1 MKKGFTLVEIMV
13 SVAILSI
20 GLVLILQG
28 LVFSLGAL
36 RISEDN
42 LTATLAA
49 ESKMAEA
56 QILAKEDWDKLKS
69 GLDEEWEF
77 ADLECQWE
85 IEVTPVEWQMEEVPA
100 GYEDL
105 NQVDAALAWQEG
117 KRKGRI
123 PLTTY
128 MRKRLDQSL

>member
-28 LVFSLGAL
+28 LAFSLGAL

-69 GLDEEWEF
+69 GLDEKWEF
-77 ADLECQWE
+77 ANLRCQWKV
-85 IEVTPVEWQMEEVPA
+85 EVNPVQWQLEEVSK

-117 KRKGRI
+117 RQKGRI

-128 MRKRLDQSL
+128 MIKYTDEKN